1 MSFPSGSSLESG
13 RAESLEAAITLTENC
28 SPHTVERRADLR
40 DASIAHVFFFCA
52 FFVVVFFSAASET
65 RQEPPLRERAVDTA
79 ACQQETL
86 ALAVSS
92 CLALCS
98 GWLVSVHQGFAGHTS
113 GSFCT
118 SDLINIIV
126 QCRVQT
132 YFYIQTMYPQAL
144 SAASAAQEEKGPD
157 KKVLCVALNCFSD
170 VFPFRPCVESLLPAS
185 EARQEPPLRERAVD
199 TAACQQAKIALAVSS
214 CLALCSALL
223 VSVHEGFA
231 RHARGSFCTSELI
244 NIIVQCPVQTVFYI
258 QTMYPQ
264 AFSAASTATEEKG
277 PDKKVLCVAFNCFSH
292 VFPFRPCGF
301 TLASRR

>member
-1 MSFPSGSSLESG
+1 
-13 RAESLEAAITLTENC
+13 
-28 SPHTVERRADLR
+28 
-40 DASIAHVFFFCA
+40 
-52 FFVVVFFSAASET
+52 
-65 RQEPPLRERAVDTA
+65 
-79 ACQQETL
+79 
-86 ALAVSS
+86 
-92 CLALCS
+92 
-98 GWLVSVHQGFAGHTS
+98 
-113 GSFCT
+113 
-118 SDLINIIV
+118 
-126 QCRVQT
+126 
-132 YFYIQTMYPQAL
+132 MYPQAL

-292 VFPFRPCGF
+292 VFPFRPCVESLLLDADLCQPQGGQTRRRHSRVQHWCFCLSGIAFPPASNQTFAKSCRGRQTNLFADRGGF
-301 TLASRR
+301 DFATCCSFSQEVLVRVTLCL